1 MPRPPSRTARCL
13 SCGTSLLSKMCAY
26 RAYLSVVK
34 AKRARIYFRKAN
46 LILKGRTGIGRH
58 NHLRTS
64 ALLCLPLQVYK
75 YLGRGSHEW
84 SKAQNWTQ
92 HLLQYA
98 CALNDSEMR
107 DPRSSG
113 ADGVLSPQAGR
124 VRPFLVP
131 RFMTA
136 PTALCRATRFAS
148 YIDASYASLRSRDTA
163 HRQCASSHAFMH
175 VYSSSQR
182 GHATFKRAT

>member
-1 MPRPPSRTARCL
+1 MSFLRHLITFQNVCISGV
-13 SCGTSLLSKMCAY
+13 SI
-26 RAYLSVVK
+26 SVVK
-34 AKRARIYFRKAN
+34 ANRARIYFTKAN
-46 LILKGRTGIGRH
+46 LILKGWTVQGLDGTI
-58 NHLRTS
+58 TC
-64 ALLCLPLQVYK
+64 ALLLFCVCLCK
-75 YLGRGSHEW
+75 YIHIWGGGSHKW

-92 HLLQYA
+92 YLLQYA

-124 VRPFLVP
+124 VRPFLVS
-131 RFMTA
+131 RFMAA

-148 YIDASYASLRSRDTA
+148 YIDASCASLRSRDTA